1 MATRGSHRDPRGPRV
16 RHVDEPLLPH
26 LHRFSHRAATAG
38 ASLKPLLAPPAASDD
53 DDDARWKRRGGAT
66 TARAALRSS
75 ISAPRRGGMA
85 AASPR
90 AVR

>member
-1 MATRGSHRDPRGPRV
+1 MDTRACFSRRTSSIGVGVGGDAAVAFATTSFPAR
-16 RHVDEPLLPH
+16 
-26 LHRFSHRAATAG
+26 
-38 ASLKPLLAPPAASDD
+38 PAASDD

-75 ISAPRRGGMA
+75 VSAPRRGGMA